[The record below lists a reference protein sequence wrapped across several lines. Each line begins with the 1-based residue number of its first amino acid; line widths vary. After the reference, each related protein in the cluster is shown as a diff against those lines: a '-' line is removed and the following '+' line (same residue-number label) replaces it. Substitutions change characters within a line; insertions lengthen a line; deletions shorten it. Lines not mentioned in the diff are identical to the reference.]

1 MRIAILGTRGIPNLY
16 GGFEEFAQNLSV
28 GLKEKGHEVYVY
40 NSSEHEYK
48 CSSYNNVKIINKYC
62 PESKIGS
69 SAHFIYD
76 FLSCLDASIRQFDI
90 IYNLGYQSAAPGIFI
105 FRILKSKSIWITN
118 MDGLE
123 WKRQKWSKS
132 IKWLTKK
139 MEALAVNSSSHLVS
153 DNLGIQEYFK
163 KEYNKNSSFI
173 AYGANIYSNFKTE
186 FLDSY
191 NLNKDNY
198 YLIVS
203 RLEPENNISTI
214 LDGFVK
220 SNSKFDFI
228 VIGNHNSKYG
238 EYLKLRYSEKKQI
251 RFIGGVYEKERLNSI
266 RKYSKLYFHGHT
278 VGGTNP
284 SLIEAMALRCKI
296 ISHKN
301 QFNKSVLKDFGNYFE
316 TSDDISKLILKDLN
330 DSLEFNTQKAVEEIK
345 ENYNWEKIVNQHI
358 DLFEKLMSFK

>member
-1 MRIAILGTRGIPNLY
+1 MKIAILGSRGIPNRY
-16 GGFEEFAQNLSV
+16 GGFEEFAENLSL
-28 GLKEKGHEVYVY
+28 GLINQGHDVYVY
-40 NSSEHEYK
+40 CSSEQEYREV
-48 CSSYNNVKIINKYC
+48 SYKEIKLIRKYC

-69 SAHFIYD
+69 AAHFIYD
-76 FLSCLDASIRQFDI
+76 FLSCKDASHRRFDI
-90 IYNLGYQSAAPGIFI
+90 IYNLGYQSAAPWIF
-105 FRILKSKSIWITN
+105 FFSKKKSNAIWITN

-123 WKRQKWSKS
+123 WKRQKWSKP

-139 MEALAVNSSSHLVS
+139 MESLAVKSSSFLVS

-186 FLDSY
+186 LLDSY
-191 NLNKDNY
+191 NLKKDNY
-198 YLIVS
+198 YLIVA

-266 RKYSKLYFHGHT
+266 RKYSKLYFHGHS

-284 SLIEAMALRCKI
+284 SLIEAMGLRCKI

-301 QFNKSVLKDFGNYFE
+301 QFNKSVLKDSGNYFE